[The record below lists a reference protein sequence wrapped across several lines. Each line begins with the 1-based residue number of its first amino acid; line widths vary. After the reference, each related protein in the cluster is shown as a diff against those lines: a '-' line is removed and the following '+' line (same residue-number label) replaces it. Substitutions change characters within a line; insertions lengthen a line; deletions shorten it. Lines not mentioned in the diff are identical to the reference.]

1 MLRIDMLHARGT
13 RHTATGLCARARVWV
28 WMLFSL
34 MCLATLAPTLSRT
47 LDHGKPMAERGWL
60 EVCIAHGTAWVP
72 AETEADAVQPE
83 PRTQSAAADADLLL
97 QGDACALCR
106 LGIDR
111 STLPPDFAGWGL
123 SLPLPTA
130 LPTLAGVGPGSHAR
144 LTAWARGPPHQR

>member
-1 MLRIDMLHARGT
+1 MLLIGMLHARGT
-13 RHTATGLCARARVWV
+13 RHTALGLCGRARVWV

-34 MCLATLAPTLSRT
+34 MCLATLAPAMSRT

-123 SLPLPTA
+123 SQA
-130 LPTLAGVGPGSHAR
+130 LPHAR
-144 LTAWARGPPHQR
+144 PAWADKGQSSPASLNMWARGPPARS